1 MKKKV
6 LIKLI
11 IIMLL
16 VGIGLTIIE
25 SLNFRN
31 HGIQSAIDK
40 ARSVSEVI
48 KNGLTSYMVNGN
60 MHQRDI
66 YINSVSDIENIEKLW
81 IIRGDNVIKQYGKPT
96 RLEKPRD
103 KVDIEV
109 LNSSQMKYILNET
122 LDKTTVRVTIP
133 YKAEQN
139 NIANC
144 ISCHDVSYGETLG
157 AVSIV
162 MDISDIRISG
172 LRLAIM
178 IMLFTLVAIILV
190 LFFAN
195 KALKPHL
202 ETIDELSGKIKNISN
217 GIFTNIIK
225 RKGLSDESEQLIN
238 EYNQLV
244 NGLSTTFTDIDNKLN
259 IFIGNQMYHTN
270 NPLLNSQRIIGD
282 LSDIYQ
288 FKKEIEVDKDKYEI
302 YSRLGEVL
310 NNRFR
315 LKNFNFMEQ
324 NYQNNKT
331 EIVYSKNNINYC
343 VETIKNN
350 PDLCRVVRSTN
361 DVMSVQDHS
370 VCPHFTNDEK
380 LYYCTSIDIGDQ
392 SILIINFILDTKA
405 ELDEL
410 VRNIPLIKNYF
421 MEATPSLIVKLL
433 LEALKSSAF
442 RDGLTNLY
450 NRKFLDEH
458 LTKLVPQAL
467 RENIKIGVLMLDMD
481 HFKAVNDEYG
491 HDIGDLV
498 LKELGKI
505 LNENVRE
512 SDIVVRYGGEE
523 FIILLIGVDNEESV
537 LEVANKI
544 RTKVSK
550 NEINVYAGN
559 KLRKTV
565 SIGFSMFPEDSTN
578 FDIVLKNADIALY
591 EAKEKGRDQ
600 VIRFQEKVQI
610 ELF

>member
-600 VIRFQEKVQI
+600 VIRFQEKVQV